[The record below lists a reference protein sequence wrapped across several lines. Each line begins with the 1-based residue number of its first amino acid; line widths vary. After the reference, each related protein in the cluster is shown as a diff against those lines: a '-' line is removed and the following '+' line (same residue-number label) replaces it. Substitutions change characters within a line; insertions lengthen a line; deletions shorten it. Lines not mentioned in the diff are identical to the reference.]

1 MLGKTSLRVCLCGDA
16 TGSKRDPARCCIG
29 WAMFVPA
36 VFGHEC
42 SKVLKLGSRPDRWV
56 QLCQPH
62 LAICRSDFTQG
73 RHFCA
78 HRVHCDRRM
87 SCLAFRRRRRSKV
100 DGSISKVFVIWRLN
114 GKFDNSEVDRERSLW
129 DNNFEARRGVLQ
141 LAKR

>member
-1 MLGKTSLRVCLCGDA
+1 
-16 TGSKRDPARCCIG
+16 
-29 WAMFVPA
+29 
-36 VFGHEC
+36 
-42 SKVLKLGSRPDRWV
+42 
-56 QLCQPH
+56 
-62 LAICRSDFTQG
+62 
-73 RHFCA
+73 
-78 HRVHCDRRM
+78 M